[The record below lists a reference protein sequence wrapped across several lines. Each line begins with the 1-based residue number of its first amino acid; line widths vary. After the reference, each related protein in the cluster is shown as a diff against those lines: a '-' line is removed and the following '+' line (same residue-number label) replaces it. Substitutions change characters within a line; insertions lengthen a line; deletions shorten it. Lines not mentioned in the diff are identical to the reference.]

1 MRINNQKNH
10 FETGKNYALY
20 LLNYHDWSKLEMAK
34 KLKKKRYP
42 ENIIEEV
49 LQFLEEK
56 KLINDRRFTRE
67 WIRKSIKKG
76 LASSRIEY
84 ELKSKGVN
92 EEIIK
97 EIVSQIFSNIDE
109 EKMALELLY
118 KKKYLPFQ
126 NGLSKK
132 EKLKQFSKI
141 HRFLSNRGFSYS
153 IIKKVGWEE
162 NLK

>member
-1 MRINNQKNH
+1 MRINNQKNY
-10 FETGKNYALY
+10 FEKGKNYALY
-20 LLNYHDWSKLEMAK
+20 LLNYRDWSKSEMAK
-34 KLKKKRYP
+34 KLEKKQYP
-42 ENIIEEV
+42 ENIIEEI

-56 KLINDRRFTRE
+56 KLINDRKFSKE

-76 LASSRIEY
+76 LAPSRIKY
-84 ELKSKGVN
+84 ELKNKGVN

-97 EIVSQIFSNIDE
+97 EVVSQIFPSIDE

-118 KKKYLPFQ
+118 RKKYLPFR

-141 HRFLSNRGFSYS
+141 HRFLSNHGFSYS
-153 IIKKVGWEE
+153 IIKKVGWKE

>member
-1 MRINNQKNH
+1 MRINNQKNY
-10 FETGKNYALY
+10 FEKGKNYALY
-20 LLNYHDWSKLEMAK
+20 LLNYRDWSKSEMAK
-34 KLKKKRYP
+34 KLEKKQYP
-42 ENIIEEV
+42 ENIIEEI

-56 KLINDRRFTRE
+56 KLINDRKFSKE
-67 WIRKSIKKG
+67 WVRKSIKKG
-76 LASSRIEY
+76 LAPARIEY
-84 ELKSKGVN
+84 ELKNKGVN

-97 EIVSQIFSNIDE
+97 EIVNQIFSSIDQ

-118 KKKYLPFQ
+118 RKKYLPFR

-141 HRFLSNRGFSYS
+141 HRFLSNHGFSYS
-153 IIKKVGWEE
+153 IIKKVGWKE